1 MMAVHPF
8 ANMFFPSRLDCF
20 CSEYDRIMPQTTNL
34 QYISQ
39 LSLSSPSH
47 TPLYFLPF
55 SCTMSLSC
63 ATLYIIQELANLF
76 FYFLAVYSSVLD
88 FVLILCKSFYIPPR
102 YTCKWKSFSNCACL
116 SLWYGNVLGQFAQ
129 GFANRGLLLLW
140 MRASVL
146 RHVALWAMINL

>member
-39 LSLSSPSH
+39 LSLPSPSH

-63 ATLYIIQELANLF
+63 ATLYIMQELANLF

-102 YTCKWKSFSNCACL
+102 YTCSESLSQTVPVCL
-116 SLWYGNVLGQFAQ
+116 FDMGMCWVSLPRDSPTGGCCSCEWEPLFWDT
-129 GFANRGLLLLW
+129 LLCELW
-140 MRASVL
+140 
-146 RHVALWAMINL
+146 